1 MFEVKNATVL
11 FLEEGDFQ
19 NPNITIGDGALK
31 DEVDRVALHADVMIY
46 QNVMIKNRF
55 GHAVTFPFSPPLAP

>member
-1 MFEVKNATVL
+1 MFEVKNATIL

-19 NPNITIGDGALK
+19 NPDITIGDGALK

-55 GHAVTFPFSPPLAP
+55 GQAVKFPFSPPLAP